1 MLKQVRERRGMTQA
15 RLAEQVGTTQEY
27 IAMIE
32 RGTRKNPSLV
42 LLQKLAKA
50 LKATV
55 VRIPPIVNMQIAPS

>member
-55 VRIPPIVNMQIAPS
+55 GRLVE